1 MKKESGHEEEKA
13 PSRRGPA
20 HCRVNS
26 TLTCRETKFIMA
38 VGAGKKKKEK
48 HSTQQSQ
55 IQIQRQKGAQIQI
68 QDGGGQIQM
77 RERF

>member
-13 PSRRGPA
+13 TSRRGPA

-38 VGAGKKKKEK
+38 VGAGKKRKKNIP
-48 HSTQQSQ
+48 HSSHRYRYKDRRGTDTDTGW
-55 IQIQRQKGAQIQI
+55 RGTNTDA
-68 QDGGGQIQM
+68 
-77 RERF
+77 